1 VIYYFIL
8 GELTMNQCPQCG
20 QQRQADEYRCLACGC
35 FYSQLDEIL
44 ATEEA
49 EQHRLSFKGRVKAI
63 MQADNFWQALKE
75 ELHAIKE
82 NTPRQTIF
90 TLWVIFAFVFAL
102 IVSVL

>member
-1 VIYYFIL
+1 
-8 GELTMNQCPQCG
+8 
-20 QQRQADEYRCLACGC
+20 
-35 FYSQLDEIL
+35 
-44 ATEEA
+44 
-49 EQHRLSFKGRVKAI
+49 VKAI